1 MDQQPVG
8 KLGTSKG
15 NADHTSSPAGLGTN
29 IVNLSSKV
37 LSPEEKSILEKGLN
51 FIPTPA
57 DVDRDRIQVAVAEFG
72 RKVKLAYHFEGGTRF
87 TRPRFMPKSQWT
99 PSDNKIHPNILK
111 RLDEMEKE
119 IKDLRVR
126 KGYPN
131 LKVGELRAIKKLRQ
145 NQNIVIK
152 KADKGSATV
161 IMDMEDYVREGNRQ
175 LDNPKHYRKLS
186 HPIYHKTAARISK
199 IVQKLKNN
207 GYINEKQRSYLS
219 PPDTPRPRRFY
230 MLPKI
235 HKDPKKW
242 TVPNKIPPGRP
253 IVSDCSSESY
263 SISEYID
270 YHLRPLATSHP
281 SYLKD
286 TGDFL
291 HKISQVEVPDDA
303 LLVTLDVDGLYTNI
317 DNHAG
322 LQAVKQRL
330 YENPMRGRPD
340 KELLELLKIS
350 LENNDFEF
358 NDEWYL
364 QVWGTAMGKKFAPH
378 YANIFMAKWEQEAL
392 AKCPKK
398 PLVYFRFLDDIF
410 IVWTHS
416 RSDFNDFFQILN
428 EHQASIKL
436 KSEINDTS
444 IDFLDVTLFKGKH
457 FKNKNMLDTKVFVK
471 PTDTHQLLHKK
482 SFHPKHTFSGIL
494 KSQFLRFN
502 RICNNQEDFDEACNR
517 LIRALQKRHYSKR
530 FLRRIKSNTL
540 KEIKDQL
547 ETGPRAKGKTSKCP
561 ITRCGTC
568 LYFDPT
574 SEFENTRDSTKCT
587 IRQNLTCGS
596 ENVIYLI
603 RCKKC
608 NQQYVGQTGQT
619 LRKRFTHHKLSINK
633 NTPNPVGKHF
643 NQEDHS
649 LQDCCI
655 TPIEQLSVRK
665 DKKDNKF
672 ALIKREIYWINRL
685 GTAYPHGMN
694 RITDTH
700 SADIMAL
707 VIPYSQTAVETS
719 QIVKKYFK
727 QMQTEIPE
735 LQKAKVITAF
745 KRNKNLSDNL
755 VSSKL
760 S

>member
-1 MDQQPVG
+1 M
-8 KLGTSKG
+8 
-15 NADHTSSPAGLGTN
+15 
-29 IVNLSSKV
+29 
-37 LSPEEKSILEKGLN
+37 SPEEKSVLEKGLN
-51 FIPTPA
+51 FIPTPTEI
-57 DVDRDRIQVAVAEFG
+57 DRDKIKVAIAEFG

-87 TRPRFMPKSQWT
+87 TRPKFMPKSKWT
-99 PSDNKIHPNILK
+99 PSDSKIHPNILK
-111 RLDEMEKE
+111 RLDDMEKE
-119 IKDLRVR
+119 INDLKVR

-131 LKVGELRAIKKLRQ
+131 LKVGELRAIRKLRQ
-145 NQNIVIK
+145 NRNIVIK
-152 KADKGSATV
+152 KSDKGTASV
-161 IMDMEDYVREGNRQ
+161 IMNRSDYVREGNRQ
-175 LDNPKHYRKLS
+175 LSNPKHYRKLDS
-186 HPIYHKTAARISK
+186 PIYHKTAVRIRN
-199 IVQKLKNN
+199 IVRKLQND
-207 GYINEKQRSYLS
+207 GYITEKQCSYLS
-219 PPDTPRPRRFY
+219 PPDSPRQRRFY

-235 HKDPKKW
+235 HKDPTKW

-253 IVSDCSSESY
+253 IVSDCNSESY
-263 SISEYID
+263 NISEYID
-270 YHLRPLATSHP
+270 HYLCPLATSHQ

-291 HKISQVEVPDDA
+291 HKISQVVVPDDA
-303 LLVTLDVDGLYTNI
+303 LLITLDVDSLYTNI
-317 DNHAG
+317 DNEAG
-322 LQAVKQRL
+322 LEAVRL
-330 YENPMRGRPD
+330 KLQENPMTGRPD

-358 NDEWYL
+358 DGECFL
-364 QVWGTAMGKKFAPH
+364 QIWGTAMGKKFAPH

-410 IVWTHS
+410 IIWTHS
-416 RSDFNDFFQILN
+416 RSDFDEFFKILN
-428 EHQASIKL
+428 EHQSSIKL

-444 IDFLDVTLFKGKH
+444 VDFLDVTLFKGKH
-457 FKNKNMLDTKVFVK
+457 FRTRNTLDTKVFVK

-482 SFHPKHTFSGIL
+482 SFHPRHTFSGIL

-517 LIRALQKRHYSKR
+517 LIRVLQKRNYSKR

-547 ETGPRAKGKTSKCP
+547 ETGPRAKGKTSTCP
-561 ITRCGTC
+561 IQKCGTC
-568 LYFDPT
+568 HYLDPI
-574 SEFENTRDSTKCT
+574 SEFENKNNNNKFT
-587 IRQNLTCGS
+587 IRQHLNCGS

-608 NQQYVGQTGQT
+608 NMQYVGQTGQT
-619 LRKRFTHHKLSINK
+619 LRKRFANHKVSINK
-633 NTPNPVGKHF
+633 NKPNPVARHF
-643 NQEDHS
+643 NQEGHN

-665 DKKDNKF
+665 DKNDNKF
-672 ALIKREIYWINRL
+672 ALIKREIYWINIL
-685 GTAYPHGMN
+685 GTASPHGIN
-694 RITDTH
+694 RITDTC
-700 SADIMAL
+700 SGDIMAL
-707 VIPYSQTAVETS
+707 VVPYSQTAAETS
-719 QIVKKYFK
+719 RIVKRYFK

-735 LQKAKVITAF
+735 LQKAKLITAF

-760 S
+760 N

>member
-1 MDQQPVG
+1 
-8 KLGTSKG
+8 
-15 NADHTSSPAGLGTN
+15 
-29 IVNLSSKV
+29 LSN
-37 LSPEEKSILEKGLN
+37 EEQSVLEKGLN
-51 FIPTPA
+51 FIPTPTEI
-57 DVDRDRIQVAVAEFG
+57 DKDKIQVAIAEFG
-72 RKVKLAYHFEGGTRF
+72 RKVKLAYHFAGGTRYV
-87 TRPRFMPKSQWT
+87 RPKFMPKSEWT
-99 PSDNKIHPNILK
+99 PPDCKIHPNILK
-111 RLDEMEKE
+111 KLDEMENE
-119 IKDLRVR
+119 IKDLQIK

-131 LKVGELRAIKKLRQ
+131 LKIGELRAIKKLKYNSQ
-145 NQNIVIK
+145 IVIK

-161 IMDMEDYVREGNRQ
+161 IMNRDDYIREGNRQ
-175 LDNPKHYRKLS
+175 LGNEKHYRKLDG
-186 HPIYHKTAARISK
+186 PIYPKTAARITK
-199 IVQKLKNN
+199 IVQNLKNE
-207 GYINEKQRSYLS
+207 GYINKKQCTYLS
-219 PPDTPRPRRFY
+219 PTDNPRPRRFY

-235 HKDPKKW
+235 HKDPNKW

-291 HKISQVEVPDDA
+291 DKISQVEIPDDA
-303 LLVTLDVDGLYTNI
+303 LLITLDVDSLYTNI
-317 DNHAG
+317 DNQAG
-322 LQAVKQRL
+322 LEAVRQKFL
-330 YENPMRGRPD
+330 ECPDRGRPD
-340 KELLELLKIS
+340 NKLLELLKIS

-358 NDEWYL
+358 NGEWYL

-378 YANIFMAKWEQEAL
+378 YANIFMAKWEKDAL

-410 IVWTHS
+410 IIWTHS
-416 RSDFNDFFQILN
+416 RSDFDHFFKILN
-428 EHQASIKL
+428 EHQTSITL

-457 FKNKNMLDTKVFVK
+457 FKEQNTLDTKVFVK

-502 RICNNQEDFDEACNR
+502 RICNNNDDFEEACNR
-517 LIRALQKRHYSKR
+517 LIRALRKRNYSKR

-540 KEIKDQL
+540 KEIKDQI
-547 ETGPRAKGKTSKCP
+547 ETGPRAQGQTSTCP
-561 ITRCGTC
+561 IKKCGTC

-574 SEFENTRDSTKCT
+574 SEFQNTNNGKKFSVK
-587 IRQNLTCGS
+587 QNLTCGS

-608 NQQYVGQTGQT
+608 NKQYVGQTGQT
-619 LRKRFTHHKLSINK
+619 LRKRFTNHKLSINK
-633 NTPNPVGKHF
+633 KTPNPVGKHF
-643 NQEDHS
+643 NQEGHS

-655 TPIEQLSVRK
+655 TPIEKLSIRN
-665 DKKDNKF
+665 DKNDNKL
-672 ALIKREIYWINRL
+672 ALIKREIYWINKL
-685 GTAYPHGMN
+685 GTAFPHGMN
-694 RITDTH
+694 KITDTH
-700 SADIMAL
+700 SGDIMAL
-707 VIPYSQTAVETS
+707 VIPYSQTAIQAS
-719 QIVKKYFK
+719 NIVKKYYK
-727 QMQTEIPE
+727 QMQTELPE
-735 LQKAKVITAF
+735 LQNAKLITAF

-760 S
+760 RKVET